1 MSFLVGRK
9 TYKKVAKSLEVLNN
23 IACPF
28 SLSYSLLSIMSFPS
42 SSQTPQMSAGGP
54 AVNMLRRVIKRI
66 PPSTAPRDA
75 IQEWGLEFVEAMVSL

>member
-1 MSFLVGRK
+1 
-9 TYKKVAKSLEVLNN
+9 
-23 IACPF
+23 
-28 SLSYSLLSIMSFPS
+28 MSFPS